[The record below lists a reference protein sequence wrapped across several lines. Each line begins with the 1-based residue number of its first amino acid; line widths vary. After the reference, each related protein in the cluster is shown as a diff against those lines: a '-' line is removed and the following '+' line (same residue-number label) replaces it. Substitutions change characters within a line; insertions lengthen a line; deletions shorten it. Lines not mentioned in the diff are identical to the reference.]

1 MTPTPLDQY
10 PRMTTT
16 RARLV
21 AATQLGDGM
30 ALARWDNERDDI
42 RDMRSDHHT
51 LSVYLNGAGNC
62 SRRLGD
68 TTIAS
73 HPNTRLCLMPATVTS
88 NWQVHGPITLLH
100 LYFTD
105 AHLRRQVEQVWDKDG
120 RHINLD
126 ELDFADDPLLVPLFQ
141 TTLSQCDWQD
151 PLDRLTVDSAV
162 QTALLHTLRNYTQR
176 DLPRLRPRGGLA
188 PWQLKRVVDCIE
200 HHLDQPLTLAD
211 LARQVDLS
219 DYHFARMFKQST
231 GQAPHRY
238 VMQRRLS
245 RAREWLT
252 NSSLSMTEIALRCGF
267 SSASHF
273 SNRFRA
279 EMGRSPSTYRRAR
292 DIQP

>member
-1 MTPTPLDQY
+1 MTPTPIDQY

-21 AATQLGDGM
+21 ATTQLGAGM

-42 RDMRSDHHT
+42 RDIRSDHHT

-62 SRRLGD
+62 SRRLGGK
-68 TTIAS
+68 TIAS
-73 HPNTRLCLMPATVTS
+73 HPNTRLCLMPGTLSST
-88 NWQVHGPITLLH
+88 WHVHGPISLLH

-120 RHINLD
+120 RHLNLD

-141 TTLSQCDWQD
+141 TTLSQCDWHD
-151 PLDRLTVDSAV
+151 PLDRLTIDSAV
-162 QTALLHTLRNYTQR
+162 QTALLHTLRHYTQR
-176 DLPRLRPRGGLA
+176 DLPQLRPRGGLA
-188 PWQLKRVVDCIE
+188 PRQLKRVVDYIE
-200 HHLDQPLTLAD
+200 HHMDQALTLSD

-219 DYHFARMFKQST
+219 DFHFARMFKQST

-238 VMQRRLS
+238 VMRRRLAI
-245 RAREWLT
+245 ARNLLVS
-252 NSSLSMTEIALRCGF
+252 SSLNVTEIALHCGF

-273 SNRFRA
+273 SNRFRV
-279 EMGRSPSTYRRAR
+279 EYGLSPSAFKQSIRRA
-292 DIQP
+292 